1 MPIAWALIALRS
13 GTRVNS
19 PMATIT
25 LGENIL
31 KLRVVSAT
39 FEVRRKLYE
48 NANPIAKK
56 WVENLPHMPKWWYF
70 SPKSWYIDDTFWE
83 VYGKYHYDKLS
94 DYQSVAKEVKRND
107 DTMKLFSK
115 KKLFVRKSRRLF
127 AEPSRIKPCYF
138 KWLSI
143 HSIILSS
150 DGRGA
155 SKDRILLSRYIEA
168 IEGYPSWASFSRHLY
183 SSRARHSQARC
194 FCCSCNVGL
203 GTKEVNG
210 NIDSRSLPSMLA
222 CFRHC
227 WTLWSRLRLCLFRIS
242 KSHDT
247 PQNSCCDLQ
256 GVSRERWFLHR
267 NSWCASWKWFC

>member
-1 MPIAWALIALRS
+1 MGNQCPKLGHSLPIVWALIALRS

-19 PMATIT
+19 PMSTIT

-94 DYQSVAKEVKRND
+94 VYQSVAKEVKRND
-107 DTMKLFSK
+107 DTMILFSK

-138 KWLSI
+138 KW
-143 HSIILSS
+143 
-150 DGRGA
+150 R
-155 SKDRILLSRYIEA
+155 
-168 IEGYPSWASFSRHLY
+168 
-183 SSRARHSQARC
+183 
-194 FCCSCNVGL
+194 
-203 GTKEVNG
+203 
-210 NIDSRSLPSMLA
+210 
-222 CFRHC
+222 
-227 WTLWSRLRLCLFRIS
+227 
-242 KSHDT
+242 
-247 PQNSCCDLQ
+247 CDLQ

>member
-1 MPIAWALIALRS
+1 MGNQCPKLGHSLPIVWALIALRS

-83 VYGKYHYDKLS
+83 VYGKHHYDKLS

-107 DTMKLFSK
+107 DTMILFSK
-115 KKLFVRKSRRLF
+115 KKLFVRK
-127 AEPSRIKPCYF
+127 
-138 KWLSI
+138 
-143 HSIILSS
+143 ILRKTHVVICKESLES
-150 DGRGA
+150 DGFCIGIA
-155 SKDRILLSRYIEA
+155 VVLLGS
-168 IEGYPSWASFSRHLY
+168 GF
-183 SSRARHSQARC
+183 AR
-194 FCCSCNVGL
+194 
-203 GTKEVNG
+203 T
-210 NIDSRSLPSMLA
+210 SLQD
-222 CFRHC
+222 F
-227 WTLWSRLRLCLFRIS
+227 F
-242 KSHDT
+242 
-247 PQNSCCDLQ
+247 
-256 GVSRERWFLHR
+256 
-267 NSWCASWKWFC
+267 